1 MERIDP
7 VAVLPEVARAIEEGR
22 PVVALE
28 STIISHGLPRPRNR
42 EVAAQIEEAI
52 RGEGAVPAT
61 IGVVEGRVHVG
72 LDEALLERVALA
84 DDAVKLSLRD
94 LPVAVA
100 SGLTGATTV
109 ASTAFLAARCGI
121 AVFATG
127 GLGGVHREAGRT
139 FDESADLH
147 ALTDTPIA
155 VVCSGVKS
163 ILDVPATLERL
174 ESLSVAV
181 VGYRTTRFPG
191 FYVTDSGCEIA
202 WSADDPGGVA
212 QILTA
217 RRLLG
222 IRSALVVANPLP
234 TNLQLDP
241 REHDRV
247 LRAALGDAA
256 AQGVSGKDV
265 TPFLLARFHEATGG
279 RSVEVN
285 VQIILRNAA
294 LAAEIAVAVA
304 VAGAGAGAGADAA
317 ARTGP

>member
-1 MERIDP
+1 VSDP
-7 VAVLPEVARAIEEGR
+7 VVVLPEVAQALEEGR
-22 PVVALE
+22 GVVALE
-28 STIISHGLPRPRNR
+28 STIISHGLPRPRNL

-61 IGVVEGRVHVG
+61 IAVIEGRVHVG
-72 LDEALLERVALA
+72 LDARLLERVALA

-94 LPVAVA
+94 LPVAIA
-100 SGLTGATTV
+100 KGLTGATTV
-109 ASTAFLAARCGI
+109 ASTAFLAARSGI

-147 ALTDTPIA
+147 ALADTPIA

-191 FYVTDSGCEIA
+191 FYVADSGCEIA
-202 WSADDPGGVA
+202 WSVDDPAGVA
-212 QILTA
+212 RILTA
-217 RRLLG
+217 RRQLG
-222 IRSALVVANPLP
+222 MRSALVVANPLP
-234 TNLQLDP
+234 PDLQLDP
-241 REHDRV
+241 REHDRI
-247 LRAALGDAA
+247 LQAALDDAA
-256 AQGVSGKDV
+256 AQGISGSDV

-285 VQIILRNAA
+285 VHIILRNAA

-304 VAGAGAGAGADAA
+304 LAVAA